1 MYLYETRH
9 HFLINKCKSIGLK
22 HLNGRKVLF
31 EESNDIDDFY
41 ENIDQ

>member
-9 HFLINKCKSIGLK
+9 HFLINKRKSIGLK
-22 HLNGRKVLF
+22 HLNGPKVFL
-31 EESNDIDDFY
+31 EESNDIDDFN